1 MAYLQPFLRLVAI
14 GSLPQGETWTWS
26 MAFGSDFGPAD
37 PPAAIPAG
45 VLTAIETFHDSTDV
59 ALGNGVTLNAVKLN
73 MIGTDGRYVNPSDT
87 VEHVYET
94 PVAAPGTIQ
103 LPPQC
108 ATAVSLLTEARRG
121 LAHRGRFYVPRL
133 GRTTGPDGRL
143 STTDQS
149 YLLTAAAAM
158 VDSLNDALGPDFH
171 CVVVSDRRTGAQ
183 RRVTSMA
190 VGRVVDTIR
199 SRRRGLEEDYVE
211 APIVE

>member
-14 GSLPQGETWTWS
+14 GSLPQGESWTWS

-45 VLTAIETFHDSTDV
+45 VLTAIETFHGSSAV
-59 ALGNGVTLNAVKLN
+59 ALGAGVTLNAVKLN
-73 MIGTDGRYVNPSDT
+73 MIGTDGRYVNPSET

-94 PVAAPGTIQ
+94 PVGAAGTIQ

-108 ATAVSLLTEARRG
+108 ATAVSLLTGARRG

-133 GRTTGPDGRL
+133 GRTAGPDGRL
-143 STTDQS
+143 TTTEQS
-149 YLLTAAAAM
+149 ALLTAAAAM

-183 RRVTSMA
+183 RRVDSLA

-199 SRRRGLEEDYVE
+199 SRRRGLEEDYLE

>member
-26 MAFGSDFGPAD
+26 MSFGSDFGPATA
-37 PPAAIPAG
+37 PEEVPAG
-45 VLTAIETFHDSTDV
+45 VLTAIETFHGSSDV
-59 ALGNGVTLNAVKLN
+59 ALGAGVTLDAVKLN
-73 MIGTDGRYVNPSDT
+73 MIGTDGRYVNPSAT

-94 PVAAPGTIQ
+94 PVPAAGTIQ

-108 ATAVSLLTEARRG
+108 ATAVSLLTNFRRG

-133 GRTTGPDGRL
+133 GRTVGTDGRL
-143 STTDQS
+143 STTEQS
-149 YLLTAAAAM
+149 ALLTAAAAM
-158 VDSLNDALGPDFH
+158 VDSLNDALGPNFF
-171 CVVVSDRRTGAQ
+171 CAVTSDRREGAQ
-183 RRVTSMA
+183 RRVSGMA

-199 SRRRGLEEDYVE
+199 SRRRGLDEDYLE